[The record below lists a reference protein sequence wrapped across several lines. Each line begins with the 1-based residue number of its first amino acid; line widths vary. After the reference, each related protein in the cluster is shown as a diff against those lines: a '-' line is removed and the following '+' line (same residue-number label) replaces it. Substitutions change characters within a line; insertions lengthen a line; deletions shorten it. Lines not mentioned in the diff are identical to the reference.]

1 MLFLKSHWGK
11 PFSLKSFVSHFLS
24 QVNIYTSWTLPQT
37 GFNVFYRYFRDK
49 ISWFEA
55 DAVCQ
60 FHHANLVT
68 GNSLNEFCNVFQNPR
83 KILS

>member
-1 MLFLKSHWGK
+1 MFSRFVLF
-11 PFSLKSFVSHFLS
+11 P
-24 QVNIYTSWTLPQT
+24 QVNISNTWTLPQP

-68 GNSLNEFCNVFQNPR
+68 GNYADKAFMTFPAFAAQFTRPGNL
-83 KILS
+83 L

>member
-1 MLFLKSHWGK
+1 MKLTAKSSELLRLIK
-11 PFSLKSFVSHFLS
+11 YLILYL
-24 QVNIYTSWTLPQT
+24 QVNIISNTWTLPEP
-37 GFNVFYRYFRDK
+37 GYSVFYRYFRDK

-68 GNSLNEFCNVFQNPR
+68 GIR
-83 KILS
+83 KHLKISQAH